1 MRRVGVIVTVGLLAA
16 ACTGGAAPE
25 QAGEAAE
32 EARGA
37 EEEFQE
43 QRETVEERLEALR
56 EARQQGRFGQAQRI
70 SGTPALG
77 WAGEQ
82 VVNPQ
87 TDDWEPAI
95 AADPNAPYVY
105 ILVTRYGEPRPC
117 QGKCPVPHIALEVS
131 SDGGATWSEGRPIC
145 PCKGAQGQFDPIIEV
160 VPNTG
165 HVYAVWMNDFNVV
178 FSKSTDHGQ
187 SWSTPVPTWGNV
199 SWNDKPT
206 LGTSAGGRHV
216 YISWNG
222 PTGGDPWVAQSHDFG
237 ETWTQTK
244 LVDGRRYFFA
254 YDAAVL
260 ADGTVVFSE
269 SSLSYSG
276 PAGSAEGPVRHHA
289 FISRDGGQTW
299 TNTVIDSVELGEPC
313 VSEGCY
319 DDFYAGQ
326 TGVSADSDG
335 DLAYLYVGATTP
347 GGKQRAWI
355 RTSTD
360 EGRSWSARTG
370 LSPADEMATNPAVE
384 ATGSNGIRV
393 WFAHTNDGD
402 HDAWNVWYRRSTDG
416 GATWSP
422 RVKISDATSGADYK
436 TPDGY
441 LDVYGDYGEIAV
453 TSAGKTIA
461 VWGEGF
467 SWIGPG
473 GSWFNREV

>member
-1 MRRVGVIVTVGLLAA
+1 MRGIGAVVIGGVLAA
-16 ACTGGAAPE
+16 ACTAGPAPE
-25 QAGEAAE
+25 RGGE

-56 EARQQGRFGQAQRI
+56 EARRKGIFGQAQRI
-70 SGTPALG
+70 SGTPAPG

-82 VVNPQ
+82 VVNPG

-105 ILVTRYGEPRPC
+105 ILVTRYGEPKPC
-117 QGKCPVPHIALEVS
+117 QGNCPTPFIALEVS
-131 SDGGATWSEGRPIC
+131 SDGGDTWSEGRPIC
-145 PCKGAQGQFDPIIEV
+145 ACRGAQGQFDPIIEV

-165 HVYAVWMNDFNVV
+165 DVYAVWMNDFNVV
-178 FSKSTDHGQ
+178 FSRSTDHGQ
-187 SWSTPVPTWGNV
+187 TWGTPVPTWGHV

-206 LGTSAGGRHV
+206 LATSRGGRHV

-237 ETWTQTK
+237 QTWTQTK
-244 LVDGRRYFFA
+244 VVDSRRYFFA
-254 YDAAVL
+254 YDGAVL
-260 ADGTVVFSE
+260 PHGTVVFSE
-269 SSLSYSG
+269 SSLSYTG

-289 FISRDGGQTW
+289 FISRDDGSTW
-299 TNTVIDSVELGEPC
+299 SNVVIDSVEIGEAC

-326 TGVSADSDG
+326 TGVTADPDG
-335 DLAYLYVGATTP
+335 DLTYMYVGANQA
-347 GGKQRAWI
+347 GGKQRAFV
-355 RTSTD
+355 RTWTD
-360 EGRSWSARTG
+360 EGRTWSARQA
-370 LSPADEMATNPAVE
+370 LSPAAEMATNPAIE
-384 ATGSNGIRV
+384 AAGDGDVRA
-393 WFAHTNDGD
+393 WFAQTNDGD

-416 GATWSP
+416 GTTWSP
-422 RVKISDATSGADYK
+422 PVKISDAVSGAEYK
-436 TPDGY
+436 TEDGY
-441 LDVYGDYGEIAV
+441 LDVYGDYGEIDV
-453 TSAGKTIA
+453 TNSGKTIA

-473 GSWFNREV
+473 GSWFNREL